1 MRAAGRRLRR
11 GHRRRQAGS
20 ATVEYAI
27 VAFLAVIV
35 LVGSDG
41 NVVQMVM
48 EAIRTMYRAF
58 TSALSMTYPPI

>member
-1 MRAAGRRLRR
+1 MRSGVARGRPGMR
-11 GHRRRQAGS
+11 GLQAGS

-35 LVGSDG
+35 LVGSDE
-41 NVVQMVM
+41 NVVRMVM

-58 TSALSMTYPPI
+58 TSALSMTYPPV